1 MCQQQRMCTGASVY
15 KSDRKLPASQREK
28 HTRTHGLGHS
38 EQCEHKS
45 KRALF
50 TPMRSVR
57 RLLGRKGH
65 ISSLESEVLDDSSS
79 GNSQSKTGVDDE
91 DKSCSTSG
99 STTHKA
105 SAQSQDDPVAFAGD
119 IDCVAAPFVS
129 VLAPHHTR
137 DSRRKLWSTYSIVRH
152 GDLGGGGG
160 GDLQILR
167 KRATG
172 ELFALKSVDSNGY
185 KRLAELRQ
193 EFELQRSLDHPNIV
207 RVYESFE
214 EASPPCVRV
223 VLELC
228 TGSALIDEVL
238 RTPDGLDEQ
247 RVARVA
253 ACLLSAIFYMHQ
265 RGVVHRDIKPENV
278 MFESCDADSEPKLID
293 FGLACRVLKCEP
305 MTERVGTL
313 SYMAP
318 ELLVSGTHRRAAAAY
333 DSSVDLWSLGAT
345 LYTLLCGRRPFEGDG
360 HRTLAETRQA
370 IVEAPLSFDGS
381 RWQAVSSD
389 AIDLL
394 KQLMC
399 KRPAER
405 LSASQ
410 ALKHPW
416 IVAVQR
422 RSLGAL
428 TSPPPSL
435 RLSLSCSSHTT
446 RDTSSYTS
454 SQASPYLSQH
464 RTSSIPLAADS
475 ALSSPTADS
484 PPLLRLPSPAQSLS
498 AVPLLLLHSLLAYS
512 ASSLLTRLT
521 LEVVAFSLPPHALLF
536 ERRAFS
542 AMDKDGSGVLS
553 RDDIVAE
560 LAAATGLCDTQLHA
574 VVDALDLTK
583 SGFVDF
589 SEFCAAAIR
598 SRLHSV
604 LTKSAVEK
612 AFRTLDRDGDGLLSV
627 RDVQATFQKLALTP
641 EDLEQLRTSLLPTDT
656 LTLDEFRKH
665 VVAIGETDLRLQQRE
680 GRIGAKPGH
689 RRCKSMPSTHGV
701 ASKTDCMRQNQ
712 SHTALNSMG

>member
-193 EFELQRSLDHPNIV
+193 PSPIYKYARPATVPSAAKVLLLQMLSILPEPAAVISVLPDAGRLYRALCTLVSAQEFELQRSLDHPNIV

-278 MFESCDADSEPKLID
+278 M
-293 FGLACRVLKCEP
+293 CEQP
-305 MTERVGTL
+305 R
-313 SYMAP
+313 
-318 ELLVSGTHRRAAAAY
+318 SGQRPRAQN
-333 DSSVDLWSLGAT
+333 
-345 LYTLLCGRRPFEGDG
+345 GRGVCAVRCPGK
-360 HRTLAETRQA
+360 
-370 IVEAPLSFDGS
+370 
-381 RWQAVSSD
+381 QAV
-389 AIDLL
+389 
-394 KQLMC
+394 C
-399 KRPAER
+399 GYRER
-405 LSASQ
+405 LARVTHYSTC
-410 ALKHPW
+410 
-416 IVAVQR
+416 R
-422 RSLGAL
+422 GA
-428 TSPPPSL
+428 
-435 RLSLSCSSHTT
+435 
-446 RDTSSYTS
+446 
-454 SQASPYLSQH
+454 
-464 RTSSIPLAADS
+464 
-475 ALSSPTADS
+475 
-484 PPLLRLPSPAQSLS
+484 
-498 AVPLLLLHSLLAYS
+498 
-512 ASSLLTRLT
+512 
-521 LEVVAFSLPPHALLF
+521 
-536 ERRAFS
+536 
-542 AMDKDGSGVLS
+542 
-553 RDDIVAE
+553 
-560 LAAATGLCDTQLHA
+560 
-574 VVDALDLTK
+574 
-583 SGFVDF
+583 
-589 SEFCAAAIR
+589 
-598 SRLHSV
+598 
-604 LTKSAVEK
+604 
-612 AFRTLDRDGDGLLSV
+612 GLLSF
-627 RDVQATFQKLALTP
+627 AKL
-641 EDLEQLRTSLLPTDT
+641 
-656 LTLDEFRKH
+656 
-665 VVAIGETDLRLQQRE
+665 
-680 GRIGAKPGH
+680 
-689 RRCKSMPSTHGV
+689 
-701 ASKTDCMRQNQ
+701 
-712 SHTALNSMG
+712 